1 MKSASHNG
9 FGTVRG
15 SRLARAPRHAG
26 GGGIAA
32 TALAFLAALLLAPG
46 EARADN
52 ECGTISSTAQTATCT
67 ATHGGGSGTFGSGIL
82 YVNAAPG
89 ANNVATVVV
98 PGGSAPWAVT
108 AAAGSGNERKN
119 AITLDSDGAA
129 AGGLALT
136 VGGASS
142 TANQV
147 AIARHATNTDTG
159 DAGNGIYMNQ
169 QRTGASTTTLTVN
182 AGVTIGTSSA
192 PMRSHGIRANVWL
205 GTGAASFTSAA
216 TIHSVSAGIYVN
228 RGDSADTAAA
238 TTITNTGAITSG
250 TRVIQLRYFAGD
262 TTGSNGNT
270 ASTTT
275 GAATITNSG
284 VLTKN
289 AGTGNQGAIE
299 LDYDRGHGDATITN
313 RGAITYG
320 SAATG
325 GYGIYLN
332 YNNRAGTATGDATI
346 TNTAAI
352 ASAGHAIYLNYGG
365 RGGATTIT
373 NSGALTATAAS
384 SFGIYLFEHGTL
396 VDPATKVVTVDN
408 SGDITSTGLG
418 INVNVRNKNIAGSN
432 VGIAITHSAGDIV
445 VSAAGGIK
453 ANIADNDDVAANN
466 AGDIRISVTGGS
478 VQSRDTILEASHSQA
493 GDVIFEVSDG
503 VTLTSTAQHG
513 IFANIPSANTVGDI
527 TVTNAGTITTP
538 KTGIFIRSSAP
549 TGTGDISVTNSGD
562 IKKTGDTD
570 WDGILVEDLGTGDIT
585 VRNSGNIGDADD
597 MHERGIRVQKQ
608 AGAASGDV
616 TITTTGGSIFAD
628 NVGIWVTD
636 TGDHTGD
643 VTISNGGDITA
654 KRPISVVRNGGGAV
668 SVTNTGGTVRSETL
682 NAIAVRNKTGD
693 ASTVTVN
700 VGGGTVR
707 SPGNA
712 IQAFNRGTGD
722 VSMDFTGGELISEAG
737 TAVYAQLPTT
747 FQAGNQV
754 KVAQGAKILGRTGF
768 YANARG
774 YSVADPVEARADGKP
789 NVVDVTWTGSFSH
802 GTTDAEK
809 AMVAQSDDG
818 TYAVSFVGRLIS
830 AQETLGGEDATD
842 GVYGGAAGVEAQVM
856 SRSEIIQ
863 QVALGD
869 DPGMIADDTA
879 QMAAVPAGATAAD
892 NAYVAQFGAALED
905 PRFDIDSS
913 VLTAIASG
921 TTAVTDLTD
930 PQIVTYLQTS
940 DADTK
945 TLLRNILSLSLSDGE
960 KAVLKALATGDSA
973 GLATALDARDENN
986 MALFSDAYKT
996 AVRALLNRYNTGNI
1010 KVAMNGGSIDSR
1022 GDGIRAYYATAN
1034 DNNGAINVSVAEGA
1048 TVTGGKTGIYVA
1060 NAGLNAGED
1069 ADSTAD
1075 DILKQIVTVHGMV
1088 TGGTDAAVHLVGGG
1102 TLTVGEMGKVYAGA
1116 GDDSSGRAIWVDGLG
1131 RAVIRI
1137 DGKVRGGEGA
1147 PAAVHLTGG
1156 GSSVT
1161 LGPVGSV
1168 DANGATNAIRGD
1180 GAATKVVVEVAASG
1194 TTDTGYRYVD
1204 DDGTPYR
1211 QGVENV
1217 NDRLKG
1223 GVAGDGITGTGSDG
1237 GGVRLA
1243 VADAE
1248 GMTGME
1254 MPVPLNEEGL
1264 LNVSGFTEA
1273 PHPPCPA
1280 GEVRGADGMCA
1291 PPPPEPCPAGEVRG
1305 DDGMCAAP
1313 PPEPCPAGEVRGD
1326 DGMCAAPPPEPC
1338 PAGEVRG
1345 DDGMCAAPPP
1355 EPCPAGEV
1363 RGDDGMCR
1371 AMAPP
1376 PMPSVLVFDCSSE
1389 PGSCVGINIEESRSA
1404 GIRALYAEPSD
1415 SNGRIAVTVA
1425 AGTTVESAGAEAG
1438 IYVANAGLGDV
1449 EMDSERGRSLYLR
1462 EDVTDLRQHF
1472 VTVHGT
1478 VMGGTEDAAVHLNG
1492 GGVLLVGETGSL
1504 NASPGQPAVLVNDP
1518 GEAVIVIEGE
1528 VKGGAD
1534 ADAAVHLTGGGS
1546 VTVGLEGLVDA
1557 NGADRA
1563 IRGDGAAT
1571 KVTYLVAAD
1580 GMTGGRRHVSD
1591 GGAVY
1596 REGAEDA
1603 VARVRGGIGGD
1614 GITDSEGGG
1623 VTFAVV
1629 DSEGQTGMETQPVP
1643 INPTSGDP
1651 NLDPDPGDDAP
1662 RFDPAPAPAPM
1673 MVMNCDEATDKR
1685 CRLYEALPSALLA
1698 MNGLPSYEERMSA
1711 ARDARGGWARVEAA
1725 RGKWK
1730 ADTSTRPDVA
1740 YDHRRHG
1747 VRAGVDF
1754 AMGDDAGRIG
1764 VSVHGLRGSAEMTGG
1779 GEIDLSGAGVGVH
1792 ATRALDGGF
1801 HVDAQAAV
1809 TWYDADLESMLGST
1823 LKNGV
1828 NGRGYALGVEVG
1840 KRLPA
1845 GGVAVTPRAGLVW
1858 SKADLDDFRDARF
1871 ATVSVKDAQSLK
1883 GRAGVGVEK
1892 VLDGDGMDGSRLF
1905 GSLDVEQEFKEETE
1919 SMVEVSGTSLKA
1931 SARKT
1936 RFRAAAGAVHAWGE
1950 GRYALQGS
1958 LGYAA
1963 GGGGNRDFGGGL
1975 SFAMRF

>member
-1 MKSASHNG
+1 M
-9 FGTVRG
+9 G
-15 SRLARAPRHAG
+15 SMSRSSGMIGGLRLALAPRHAG

-98 PGGSAPWAVT
+98 PGGSTPWAVT

-159 DAGNGIYMNQ
+159 DAGNGIYVNQ

-205 GTGAASFTSAA
+205 GTGAATFTNAA

-262 TTGSNGNT
+262 TTGSGGNT

-320 SAATG
+320 SGATG

-346 TNTAAI
+346 MNTAAI

-396 VDPATKVVTVDN
+396 VDPATKVVTVTN
-408 SGDITSTGLG
+408 SGDIRSTGLG
-418 INVNVRNKNIAGSN
+418 INVNVRNKNIAGSE

-466 AGDIRISVTGGS
+466 AGDIRIRVTGGS

-585 VRNSGNIGDADD
+585 VRNSGNIGDADA

-636 TGDHTGD
+636 TDDHTGD
-643 VTISNGGDITA
+643 VTISNGGDIMA
-654 KRPISVVRNGGGAV
+654 ERPISVVRNGGGAV

-700 VGGGTVR
+700 VEGGTVR

-737 TAVYAQLPTT
+737 TAVYAVLPTT
-747 FQAGNQV
+747 FHAGNQV

-809 AMVAQSDDG
+809 AMVAQDEDG
-818 TYAVSFVGRLIS
+818 RFAASSVGTLIFS
-830 AQETLGGEDATD
+830 QETLGGEDATD
-842 GVYGGAAGVEAQVM
+842 GVYGGAAGLEAQVM
-856 SRSEIIQ
+856 ARREIIR

-869 DPGMIADDTA
+869 DPGAFADNAA
-879 QMAAVPAGATAAD
+879 QMADVPTGATAAD
-892 NAYVAQFGAALED
+892 NAYVAQLRAALGD
-905 PRFDIDSS
+905 ARFDIDTS
-913 VLTAIASG
+913 VFDAIKSG
-921 TTAVTDLTD
+921 ATSLAEVTDAD
-930 PQIVTYLQTS
+930 IVTYLQTNN
-940 DADTK
+940 ADTR
-945 TLLRNILSLSLSDGE
+945 TLLRNVLSISLSE
-960 KAVLKALATGDSA
+960 KEAAVLKALATGDST
-973 GLATALDARDENN
+973 GLTTALNDAD
-986 MALFSDAYKT
+986 AAFSDDYKT

-1034 DNNGAINVSVAEGA
+1034 DNNGAIDVSVAEGA
-1048 TVTGGKTGIYVA
+1048 SVTGGKTGIYVA

-1075 DILKQIVTVHGMV
+1075 DILKQTVTVHGMV

-1102 TLTVGEMGKVYAGA
+1102 TLTVGAMGKVVAGA
-1116 GDDSSGRAIWVDGLG
+1116 GRPAI
-1131 RAVIRI
+1131 
-1137 DGKVRGGEGA
+1137 
-1147 PAAVHLTGG
+1147 
-1156 GSSVT
+1156 
-1161 LGPVGSV
+1161 
-1168 DANGATNAIRGD
+1168 
-1180 GAATKVVVEVAASG
+1180 
-1194 TTDTGYRYVD
+1194 
-1204 DDGTPYR
+1204 
-1211 QGVENV
+1211 
-1217 NDRLKG
+1217 
-1223 GVAGDGITGTGSDG
+1223 
-1237 GGVRLA
+1237 
-1243 VADAE
+1243 
-1248 GMTGME
+1248 
-1254 MPVPLNEEGL
+1254 
-1264 LNVSGFTEA
+1264 
-1273 PHPPCPA
+1273 
-1280 GEVRGADGMCA
+1280 
-1291 PPPPEPCPAGEVRG
+1291 
-1305 DDGMCAAP
+1305 
-1313 PPEPCPAGEVRGD
+1313 
-1326 DGMCAAPPPEPC
+1326 
-1338 PAGEVRG
+1338 
-1345 DDGMCAAPPP
+1345 
-1355 EPCPAGEV
+1355 
-1363 RGDDGMCR
+1363 
-1371 AMAPP
+1371 
-1376 PMPSVLVFDCSSE
+1376 
-1389 PGSCVGINIEESRSA
+1389 
-1404 GIRALYAEPSD
+1404 
-1415 SNGRIAVTVA
+1415 
-1425 AGTTVESAGAEAG
+1425 
-1438 IYVANAGLGDV
+1438 
-1449 EMDSERGRSLYLR
+1449 
-1462 EDVTDLRQHF
+1462 
-1472 VTVHGT
+1472 
-1478 VMGGTEDAAVHLNG
+1478 
-1492 GGVLLVGETGSL
+1492 
-1504 NASPGQPAVLVNDP
+1504 LVNDP
-1518 GEAVIVIEGE
+1518 GRSEITILGE
-1528 VKGGAD
+1528 VEGSEGA
-1534 ADAAVHLTGGGS
+1534 AAAVDLSGGGS
-1546 VTVGLEGLVDA
+1546 VTIGP
-1557 NGADRA
+1557 
-1563 IRGDGAAT
+1563 
-1571 KVTYLVAAD
+1571 
-1580 GMTGGRRHVSD
+1580 MGRVNTNE
-1591 GGAVY
+1591 GGATSAIKVAGGTY
-1596 REGAEDA
+1596 QIAIYTPDLATQDGWNKA
-1603 VARVRGGIGGD
+1603 VARVQGGIDTSADDGEIISRSGKDSAGNDVQAEEGKVTVALVETAGDYTTGTYEPLELNSDGDPVPGSNVRYGTLPACPDGQVLDAGVCGEPPTMREDDEGGPAPPEAP
-1614 GITDSEGGG
+1614 GGGG
-1623 VTFAVV
+1623 VRQPEQPKEEYIPIAFRE
-1629 DSEGQTGMETQPVP
+1629 DETRRSQV
-1643 INPTSGDP
+1643 
-1651 NLDPDPGDDAP
+1651 
-1662 RFDPAPAPAPM
+1662 
-1673 MVMNCDEATDKR
+1673 
-1685 CRLYEALPSALLA
+1685 YEALPSVLLLA
-1698 MNGLPSYEERMSA
+1698 NDVLRPMPELTSA
-1711 ARDARGGWARVEAA
+1711 AQDGRLGLAAQRLLRRLAGGDGTSAVGRAGWAQVEVGGGQWKPAA
-1725 RGKWK
+1725 STTSTARPGD
-1730 ADTSTRPDVA
+1730 DTS
-1740 YDHRRHG
+1740 YDYRRHG
-1747 VRAGVDF
+1747 LRAGMDF
-1754 AMGDDAGRIG
+1754 ALSDDARVG
-1764 VSVHGLRGSAEMTGG
+1764 VSFHGLEASMEMAQA
-1779 GEIDLSGAGVGVH
+1779 GEVDLSGYGLGVH
-1792 ATRALDGGF
+1792 GAATFDGGF
-1801 HVDAQAAV
+1801 HVGAQAAM
-1809 TWYDADLESMLGST
+1809 TRYDADLESLVGDFGV
-1823 LKNGV
+1823 LKKGV
-1828 NGRGYALGVEVG
+1828 DGRGFALGVEVG
-1840 KRLPA
+1840 RRMALDE
-1845 GGVAVTPRAGLVW
+1845 GVSVTPRAGLTW
-1858 SKADLDDFRDARF
+1858 AKAGLDDFREEPEGVSRPWL
-1871 ATVSVKDAQSLK
+1871 VSVEDATSLK
-1883 GRAGVGVEK
+1883 GRVGASVEK
-1892 VLDGDGMDGSRLF
+1892 LHGDDMDGTRLF
-1905 GSLDVEQEFKEETE
+1905 GSVDVEQEFKEETE
-1919 SMVEVSGTSLKA
+1919 VKVSGNSATSEAEKTGFRLA
-1931 SARKT
+1931 IGGARI
-1936 RFRAAAGAVHAWGE
+1936 WNE
-1950 GRYALQGS
+1950 GRYSVQGS
-1958 LGYAA
+1958 VGYTAK
-1963 GGGGNRDFGGGL
+1963 GGDNRDLGGAL
-1975 SFAMRF
+1975 RFSVRF